1 MSGFDGAAVDA
12 EFFPGGLIRSN
23 FLLNIGYGEP
33 AKLYPRGPR
42 LAFDEM
48 AQIL

>member
-1 MSGFDGAAVDA
+1 MSGFDKAVVDR
-12 EFFPGGLIRSN
+12 EFFPDGKVKSN
-23 FLLNIGYGEP
+23 FLLNIGYGDA

-42 LAFDEM
+42 FGFDEM

>member
-1 MSGFDGAAVDA
+1 M
-12 EFFPGGLIRSN
+12 SN

-42 LAFDEM
+42 LAFEEM
-48 AQIL
+48 ARIL